1 MTLTKPIKTP
11 DPMPGESVSPKQ
23 SQGFVAELFDA
34 INPRTLL
41 LVMGVLLIQLAFVLS
56 YVGAFHHPTLHQ
68 VPVAVVAPAQI
79 SGHVMT
85 ELSGLHGQPLSA
97 TAVPSDA
104 AGLTLL
110 RDGSTSGVFIIDPA
124 GKTDSL
130 LVASGGGA
138 AASTA
143 VEDVFAKVEAAEH
156 RTMTVTDAVPAQP
169 DDTRGLSGFYLVV
182 GWLVGGY
189 LVAALLG
196 IAKGARPATTR
207 RAIHRL
213 IALVPYAILSGLGG
227 AIIVGPVLG
236 ALTGHF
242 MALWWLGAL
251 LVFCAA
257 AVTMAFQVL
266 FGVFG
271 VGLTLIVFVVLG
283 NPSAGGAYQASLLPP
298 FWRAIGSSIP
308 NGAGV
313 GAVRR
318 IVYFGSYDVVDNL
331 VVIAIYT
338 VAGIAIAI
346 TGASILARRAAAGQ
360 SDPGAAEHVTEK
372 HNSGR
377 FRQSLGLVGAESP
390 NWIADQEFLGLHP
403 MVSHRRSYR
412 ITGK

>member
-1 MTLTKPIKTP
+1 MTLTKPIKVP
-11 DPMPGESVSPKQ
+11 DSLPAESVSQKQ
-23 SQGFVAELFDA
+23 PLGFVAELFDA
-34 INPRTLL
+34 ITPRTVL

-56 YVGAFHHPTLHQ
+56 YVGAFHHPTPHRI
-68 VPVAVVAPAQI
+68 PVAVVAPSQI
-79 SGHVMT
+79 SGHVVT

-97 TAVPSDA
+97 TAVSSKA

-110 RDGSTSGVFIIDPA
+110 RDDSASAVFIVDPS

-138 AASTA
+138 AVVTA
-143 VEDVFAKVEAAEH
+143 VEDVFVQVEAAGH
-156 RTMTVTDAVPAQP
+156 RTMTVTDAVPEQSG
-169 DDTRGLSGFYLVV
+169 DGRGLSGFYLVV

-213 IALVPYAILSGLGG
+213 IAIVPYAILSGLGG
-227 AIIVGPVLG
+227 AILVGPVLG

-266 FGVFG
+266 LGVFG
-271 VGLTLIVFVVLG
+271 IGLTLILFVVLG
-283 NPSAGGAYQASLLPP
+283 NPSAGGAYPSSLLPP
-298 FWRAIGSSIP
+298 FWGAIGNSIP

-313 GAVRR
+313 EAIRR
-318 IVYFGSYDVVDNL
+318 IVYFGSYDVVGNL
-331 VVIAIYT
+331 LVIAIYT
-338 VAGIAIAI
+338 VSGMAIAI
-346 TGASILARRAAAGQ
+346 TGASVLARRVAAGR
-360 SDPGAAEHVTEK
+360 SDV
-372 HNSGR
+372 
-377 FRQSLGLVGAESP
+377 
-390 NWIADQEFLGLHP
+390 I
-403 MVSHRRSYR
+403 
-412 ITGK
+412 

>member
-1 MTLTKPIKTP
+1 MDRGRMTLTTPIKVP
-11 DPMPGESVSPKQ
+11 DSMPAESVSPKQ

-34 INPRTLL
+34 ITPRTVF
-41 LVMGVLLIQLAFVLS
+41 LVSGVLLIQLAFVLS
-56 YVGAFHHPTLHQ
+56 YVGAFHHPTPHQ
-68 VPVAVVAPAQI
+68 VPVVVVAPAQI
-79 SGHVMT
+79 SGHVAT
-85 ELSGLHGQPLSA
+85 ELSGLHGHPLSA
-97 TAVPSDA
+97 TAVPSEA

-110 RDGSTSGVFIIDPA
+110 RDGSASAVFIVGPA

-138 AASTA
+138 AVVTA
-143 VEDVFAKVEAAEH
+143 VEDVFAQVEAAGH
-156 RTMTVTDAVPAQP
+156 RTMTVTDAVPDQP
-169 DDTRGLSGFYLVV
+169 GDGRGLSGFYLVV

-213 IALVPYAILSGLGG
+213 IAIVPYAILSGLGG

-257 AVTMAFQVL
+257 AVTIAFQVL
-266 FGVFG
+266 LGVFG
-271 VGLTLIVFVVLG
+271 IGLTLMLFVVLG
-283 NPSAGGAYQASLLPP
+283 NPSAGGAYPASLLPP
-298 FWRAIGSSIP
+298 LWRAIGNSMP

-313 GAVRR
+313 EAIRR
-318 IVYFGSYDVVDNL
+318 IVYFGSYDVVGSL

-338 VAGIAIAI
+338 VAGTAIAI
-346 TGASILARRAAAGQ
+346 TGASVSARRAAARQ
-360 SDPGAAEHVTEK
+360 PDVPVV
-372 HNSGR
+372 SGR
-377 FRQSLGLVGAESP
+377 HAAPPPLA
-390 NWIADQEFLGLHP
+390 A
-403 MVSHRRSYR
+403 
-412 ITGK
+412 

>member
-1 MTLTKPIKTP
+1 MTITDIEVTP
-11 DPMPGESVSPKQ
+11 FETAESVSPKRP
-23 SQGFVAELFDA
+23 QGFVAELFDA
-34 INPRTLL
+34 ITSRTLL
-41 LVMGVLLIQLAFVLS
+41 LVIGVLLIQLGFVLS
-56 YVGAFHHPTLHQ
+56 YVGAFHHPTPHQ

-79 SGHVMT
+79 SGRVVT

-97 TAVPSDA
+97 TGVPSEA

-110 RDGSTSGVFIIDPA
+110 RNGSTSGVFIVDPA

-138 AASTA
+138 AVSTA
-143 VEDVFAKVEAAEH
+143 VEDVFTQVEAAEH

-169 DDTRGLSGFYLVV
+169 GDARGLTGFYLVV

-196 IAKGARPATTR
+196 IAKGARPASTR

-213 IALVPYAILSGLGG
+213 IVLVPYAILSGLGG

-236 ALTGHF
+236 ALSGHF
-242 MALWWLGAL
+242 MAIWWLGAS
-251 LVFCAA
+251 LVLGAA

-283 NPSAGGAYQASLLPP
+283 NPSAGGAYQPSLLSP

-313 GAVRR
+313 EAVRR
-318 IVYFGSYDVVDNL
+318 ITYFGSYDVVGNL
-331 VVIAIYT
+331 LVIAIYT
-338 VAGIAIAI
+338 IAGMAIAI
-346 TGASILARRAAAGQ
+346 IGASVLARRAAARQ
-360 SDPGAAEHVTEK
+360 PDV
-372 HNSGR
+372 SG
-377 FRQSLGLVGAESP
+377 V
-390 NWIADQEFLGLHP
+390 IGLHTVP
-403 MVSHRRSYR
+403 PTLATYESLA
-412 ITGK
+412 

>member
-1 MTLTKPIKTP
+1 MDRGRMTLTKPTKTF
-11 DPMPGESVSPKQ
+11 DPIPAGSAPPM
-23 SQGFVAELFDA
+23 GFFAELFDA
-34 INPRTLL
+34 ITPRTIL
-41 LVMGVLLIQLAFVLS
+41 LVFGVLLIQLAFVLS
-56 YVGAFHHPTLHQ
+56 YVGAFHHPTPHQ

-79 SGHVMT
+79 SDHVVAG
-85 ELSGLHGQPLSA
+85 LSGLHGQPLSA
-97 TAVPSDA
+97 TAVRSEA

-110 RDGSTSGVFIIDPA
+110 RRGSTSAVFIVDPA
-124 GKTDSL
+124 GKTDTL
-130 LVASGGGA
+130 LVAGGGGA
-138 AASTA
+138 AVSTA
-143 VEDVFAKVEAAEH
+143 VEDVFGQVEAAEH
-156 RTMTVTDAVPAQP
+156 RTLRVTDAVPAQP
-169 DDTRGLSGFYLVV
+169 GDGRGLSGFYLVV

-213 IALVPYAILSGLGG
+213 MALVPYAILSGLGG
-227 AIIVGPVLG
+227 AIMVGPVLG

-266 FGVFG
+266 LGVFG
-271 VGLTLIVFVVLG
+271 VGLTLILFVVLG
-283 NPSAGGAYQASLLPP
+283 NPSAGGAYPASLLPP

-318 IVYFGSYDVVDNL
+318 IVYFGSYHIVDNL
-331 VVIAIYT
+331 LVIAIYT

-346 TGASILARRAAAGQ
+346 TGASIMARRAAADR
-360 SDPGAAEHVTEK
+360 SDVSAVIREYVPPTKATYE
-372 HNSGR
+372 
-377 FRQSLGLVGAESP
+377 SLA
-390 NWIADQEFLGLHP
+390 
-403 MVSHRRSYR
+403 
-412 ITGK
+412 

>member
-1 MTLTKPIKTP
+1 MSDDAKEASAEAKTTPIKAP
-11 DPMPGESVSPKQ
+11 DPMPAESVSPKQ
-23 SQGFVAELFDA
+23 RQSFVAELFDA
-34 INPRTLL
+34 VTPRTFL
-41 LVMGVLLIQLAFVLS
+41 LVMGVLFIQLGFVLS
-56 YVGAFHHPTLHQ
+56 YIGAFHHPTPHQ
-68 VPVAVVAPAQI
+68 IPVVVVAPAQI
-79 SGHVMT
+79 SGHVAT
-85 ELSGLHGQPLSA
+85 ELSSLHGRPLSA
-97 TAVPSDA
+97 TAVPSKA
-104 AGLTLL
+104 AGLILL
-110 RDGSTSGVFIIDPA
+110 RNGSTSGVFIINPA
-124 GKTDSL
+124 GRTDSL

-138 AASTA
+138 AVSTA
-143 VEDVFAKVEAAEH
+143 VEDVFAQVETAEH
-156 RTMTVTDAVPAQP
+156 RTMTVTDSVPAQP
-169 DDTRGLSGFYLVV
+169 GDGRGLSGFYLVV

-242 MALWWLGAL
+242 VALWLLGAF

-266 FGVFG
+266 LGVLG

-283 NPSAGGAYQASLLPP
+283 NPSSGGAYPASLLPP

-313 GAVRR
+313 EAIRR
-318 IVYFGSYDVVDNL
+318 IVYFGSCDIVGNL
-331 VVIAIYT
+331 LVIAMYT
-338 VAGIAIAI
+338 VAGAAIAV

-360 SDPGAAEHVTEK
+360 T
-372 HNSGR
+372 R
-377 FRQSLGLVGAESP
+377 
-390 NWIADQEFLGLHP
+390 
-403 MVSHRRSYR
+403 VSAV
-412 ITGK
+412 I